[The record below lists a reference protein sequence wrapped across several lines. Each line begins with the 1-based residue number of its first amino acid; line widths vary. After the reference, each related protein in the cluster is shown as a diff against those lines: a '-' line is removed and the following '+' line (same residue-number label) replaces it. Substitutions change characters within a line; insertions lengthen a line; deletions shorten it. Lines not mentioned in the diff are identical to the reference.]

1 MYRCVCWT
9 TKKAQCWRTDV
20 FKLWCW
26 RRLLRLPWTARR
38 SNQSILKDINPE
50 YSFKGLMLRLK
61 FHTLATWWEELTRW
75 KRPWCW
81 ERLKIGGEGDNRG
94 WDGWM
99 TSLIQWTWVWSN
111 SGRQWKIGK
120 PGMLQSMGWHSQT
133 QLSDWTKTIYLQVYF
148 YLSERNKFCE
158 RIFES
163 YKVLFSFIL
172 VRDRQFVMKICLNIK
187 EIRAIH

>member
-99 TSLIQWTWVWSN
+99 TSLIQWTWVWTN